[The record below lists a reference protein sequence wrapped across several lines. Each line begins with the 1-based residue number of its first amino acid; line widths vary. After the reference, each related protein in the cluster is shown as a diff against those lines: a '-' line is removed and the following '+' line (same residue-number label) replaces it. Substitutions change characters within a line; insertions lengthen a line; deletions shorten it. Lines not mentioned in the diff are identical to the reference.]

1 MEKTKEQLREEKA
14 LKKLQRPW
22 FKKKRIWFSGI
33 ILLFIILFFSACGMF
48 FGAVS
53 DEIDQSTSTTEKA
66 VSNGSKDE
74 GSAEE
79 VVAEKNIV
87 VVDDAVAKITI
98 TGFVTKKDAIFGDS
112 ADLKVE
118 IVNKSD
124 KTLEVST
131 SEISVDGMMADD
143 LVVFYE
149 TVAPG
154 KTAKGTVSFEDWLTE
169 EGEDIPAFKENIEG
183 NFLVMDGTSYERI
196 SESAFNVKLK

>member
-66 VSNGSKDE
+66 VSNGSKEDTE
-74 GSAEE
+74 AKE
-79 VVAEKNIV
+79 VVTEKNIV
-87 VVDDAVAKITI
+87 VVDDATAKITI
-98 TGFVTKKDAIFGDS
+98 TGFVMKKDTLFGDS

-118 IVNKSD
+118 IVNKSN

-149 TVAPG
+149 TVASG
-154 KTAKGTVSFEDWLTE
+154 KTAKGTVSFEDWLTD
-169 EGEDIPAFKENIEG
+169 EGEEIPAFKENIEG
-183 NFLVMDGTSYERI
+183 KFIVMDGTSYDQL